1 MPSSTD
7 QHFTRNATG
16 VAIVEFFWGLGFPVV
31 MESTFLQIFLKNLGA
46 SDTLIGL
53 VPGILMAG
61 ISLCPLCSAY
71 LTRNLGR
78 TMPIVLGM
86 HLVSALVL
94 LLFGSGLLFLED
106 PAHILPAFFGAYVLF
121 SMSIG
126 FTLPVWLNYLVKIFS
141 AEKNVKGLAIMYM
154 AQNAAKILASFFILK
169 VVSVYRFSLVSSAWI
184 FIGAGL
190 LFLVGSFGFLITR
203 EEAAA
208 PTPDR
213 DAPGLVSHLRETA
226 SRILGNRNM
235 VYYLLGD
242 LDTYVVITIMG
253 FYANYATEFFQVS
266 QAVAAGLFVTLIYS
280 GAITANVTMGTL
292 GWLSL
297 RKKYLSTKGLTTLL
311 LILLILC
318 PGLPAFL
325 LVSFLLGF
333 CRGTRNIIYSPLVK
347 RLSGKEDATAY
358 FAVAP
363 LFTIWFTS
371 GFPLFFGAMLDHF
384 HDLGD
389 GAYRLMFTLS
399 LGVVLLTFWVGQK
412 SRFGENRARG

>member
-7 QHFTRNATG
+7 LHFNRNAAG
-16 VAIVEFFWGLGFPVV
+16 VAMVEFFWGLGFPVV

-61 ISLCPLCSAY
+61 ISLCPLASAY

-86 HLVSALVL
+86 HLLSSLVL
-94 LLFGSGLLFLED
+94 LFFGTGLLFLQE
-106 PAHILPAFFGAYVLF
+106 PSHILPAFFGAYVLF
-121 SMSIG
+121 SMTIG

-141 AEKNVKGLAIMYM
+141 AEKNVKGLSIMYM
-154 AQNAAKILASFFILK
+154 AQNSAKILASFFILK
-169 VVSVYRFSLVSSAWI
+169 VVAVYQFSLVSSAWV

-203 EEAAA
+203 EAVAP

-213 DAPGLVSHLRETA
+213 GGAPGLFSHLRETA

-253 FYANYATEFFQVS
+253 FYANYATGFFQVS
-266 QAVAAGLFVTLIYS
+266 QAVAAGFFVTLIYS
-280 GAITANVTMGTL
+280 GAITEIG
-292 GWLSL
+292 
-297 RKKYLSTKGLTTLL
+297 
-311 LILLILC
+311 
-318 PGLPAFL
+318 
-325 LVSFLLGF
+325 
-333 CRGTRNIIYSPLVK
+333 
-347 RLSGKEDATAY
+347 
-358 FAVAP
+358 
-363 LFTIWFTS
+363 
-371 GFPLFFGAMLDHF
+371 
-384 HDLGD
+384 
-389 GAYRLMFTLS
+389 
-399 LGVVLLTFWVGQK
+399 
-412 SRFGENRARG
+412 RAHV